1 MTTPTTAG
9 AVAGTE
15 ARPKPPQP
23 PEPIVPDLTSEQRLA
38 LAEQNGLTRMGVRP
52 PLWTYI
58 RDVAARWPFIRVL
71 GASTAYSK
79 NQNNYLGQL
88 WAVLNPILNALVYVV
103 IFGLVLGASRDV
115 ANTVAFI
122 VMGTFLF
129 RFIDTSV
136 HGGSRSIASKTS
148 LLRNLHFPRAV
159 MPISEVYSQLATL
172 IPALVVM
179 LVMVLISGL
188 IPDYEPVRITW
199 WWALFPV
206 VVGLLW
212 IFNMGLAFIVA
223 RLSASTPDL
232 DNIISFVLRLAM
244 FASGAIFPIERF
256 VEQLP
261 RSATWL
267 ALVMEYQPGHVYLYL
282 GRSMVMQE
290 ETIPPDLTMWY
301 WGIGWAVVTFV
312 VGFIVFW
319 RAEERYGRD

>member
-9 AVAGTE
+9 AAAE

-23 PEPIVPDLTSEQRLA
+23 PEPIEFDLTSEERLA

-52 PLWTYI
+52 PLWSYI
-58 RDVAARWPFIRVL
+58 RDVIRHWQFIRVL

-88 WAVLNPILNALVYVV
+88 WAVLNPFLNAIIYVV
-103 IFGLVLGASRDV
+103 IFGLVLGASRGV

-122 VMGTFLF
+122 VMGTFMF

-136 HGGSRSIASKTS
+136 HGGARSIASKSS

-172 IPALVVM
+172 IPALGVM
-179 LVMVLISGL
+179 VVMVLLSGF
-188 IPDYEPVRITW
+188 IPAYEPVRVTW
-199 WWALFPV
+199 WWTLFPLAIV
-206 VVGLLW
+206 LLW

-223 RLSASTPDL
+223 RVTAATPDM

-244 FASGAIFPIERF
+244 FASGAIFPITRF
-256 VEQLP
+256 VDKLP
-261 RSATWL
+261 PSAEWFGM
-267 ALVMEYQPGHVYLYL
+267 VMEYQPGHVYLYL
-282 GRSMVMQE
+282 GRSMIMQE
-290 ETIPPDLTMWY
+290 KTIPPDLTMWY
-301 WGIGWAVVTFV
+301 WGIGWAIFTFAL
-312 VGFIVFW
+312 GFIVFW
-319 RAEERYGRD
+319 RGEEKYGRD